1 MLHAALPAGHRL
13 DLDHVTHCE
22 KQATLSGQSTAV
34 LCSRLCSSG
43 RICAVREDQN
53 TLRGSDGCCWHAACQ
68 QQKSARRPVACPRP
82 FQTDSL
88 MLESG
93 RPELVLLSAGCGSLG
108 ASGDILLA
116 TQERDYGPEE
126 MSSWPRTPGA
136 GRDLDE

>member
-1 MLHAALPAGHRL
+1 MNVWRSRRDLVARQRHPLTVLHAALPAGHRL
-13 DLDHVTHCE
+13 DLDQVTHGE
-22 KQATLSGQSTAV
+22 KQATLSGQSTAG

-93 RPELVLLSAGCGSLG
+93 RPGLVLLSAGCGSLG
-108 ASGDILLA
+108 GASGDILVA
-116 TQERDYGPEE
+116 T
-126 MSSWPRTPGA
+126 
-136 GRDLDE
+136 